1 MGMKCL
7 LKNFSKMALILIPQH
22 NVYQI
27 HIKQVLLMIV
37 LMVFEERGE
46 EYDVLIIILKLC
58 GIVLLQHRIQGNVM
72 QYEIYIYYVHAVMH
86 EQQLK
91 FDIIKRIVKYEL
103 KVLKMN
109 KIVQSLHIITTELW
123 FDIKKRKKENNN
135 CKTSNSNDNNR
146 KQDDNFETVLLVLT
160 PRHNVHEPHMIHF
173 FWVILVVFVFSLLFL
188 LLFCLCCFFV
198 SFIFYLSL
206 YILNQFTF
214 QHCPLNVRFLF
225 VLILSNSHW
234 YFL

>member
-1 MGMKCL
+1 MLNDMGMKCL

-91 FDIIKRIVKYEL
+91 YEL
-103 KVLKMN
+103 KLLK
-109 KIVQSLHIITTELW
+109 KE
-123 FDIKKRKKENNN
+123 KKENNDCN
-135 CKTSNSNDNNR
+135 DSNSNDNNNS

-160 PRHNVHEPHMIHF
+160 PQHNVHEPHMIHVLLMINLMVLTEKGGKYDLF
-173 FWVILVVFVFSLLFL
+173 MVVMINLFGIAPL
-188 LLFCLCCFFV
+188 
-198 SFIFYLSL
+198 
-206 YILNQFTF
+206 
-214 QHCPLNVRFLF
+214 QHKTRR
-225 VLILSNSHW
+225 NSII
-234 YFL
+234 